1 MAAKTY
7 DPSQVAI
14 IVGGF
19 QITGFADG
27 SFLTVARNADAFA
40 LYIGTDGEGTRAK
53 SNNKSGRITL
63 TLAQSSDSN
72 AILSGIATADELSN
86 NGIVPVL
93 IKDNSGVSLYAA
105 ETAWIVKAP
114 DSEFGREVGSRE
126 WILETDNLSVFVG
139 GN

>member
-40 LYIGTDGEGTRAK
+40 LYVGTDGEGTRAK

-72 AILSGIATADELSN
+72 AILSGIAVADELSN

-93 IKDNSGVSLYAA
+93 IKDNSGNSLYAA

-114 DSEFGREVGSRE
+114 DSEFGREIGSRE
-126 WILETDNLSVFVG
+126 WIIETDNLAVFVG

>member
-19 QITGFADG
+19 QVTGFADG
-27 SFLTVARNADAFA
+27 SFLTVERNADNFA

-53 SNNKSGRITL
+53 SNNKSGRMTF
-63 TLAQSSDSN
+63 TLAQSSDAN
-72 AILSGIATADELSN
+72 AFLSALVTADELSN
-86 NGIVPVL
+86 SGIVPVL
-93 IKDNSGVSLYAA
+93 VKDNSGTSLFSA
-105 ETAWIVKAP
+105 ETAWIVKHPAA
-114 DSEFGREVGSRE
+114 EFGREIGTRE
-126 WILETDNLSVFVG
+126 WILETDSLAVFTG

>member
-19 QITGFADG
+19 QVTGFADG
-27 SFLTVARNADAFA
+27 TFVSIERNADNFA

-53 SNNKSGRITL
+53 SNNKSGRMTF
-63 TLAQSSDSN
+63 TLAQSSDAN
-72 AILSGIATADELSN
+72 AFLSALVTADELSN
-86 NGIVPVL
+86 SGIVPVL
-93 IKDNSGVSLYAA
+93 VKDNSGSSLYSA
-105 ETAWIVKAP
+105 ETAWIIKHPAA
-114 DSEFGREVGSRE
+114 EFGREVGTRE
-126 WILETDNLSVFVG
+126 WILETDNLAVFSG

>member
-7 DPSQVAI
+7 DPSKVQI

-27 SFLTVARNADAFA
+27 TFLSVARNADAFA
-40 LYIGTDGEGTRAK
+40 LYLGTDGEGTRAK
-53 SNNKSGRITL
+53 SNNKSGRITF

-72 AILSGIATADELSN
+72 AILSGFALADELSN
-86 NGIVPVL
+86 SGIVPVL
-93 IKDNSGVSLYAA
+93 IKDGSGNSLYSA
-105 ETAWIVKAP
+105 ETAWIVKFP
-114 DSEFGREVGSRE
+114 DSEFGKEVGTRE
-126 WILETDNLSVFVG
+126 WILETDALAVFVG

>member
-27 SFLTVARNADAFA
+27 SFLTVARNTDAFA

-72 AILSGIATADELSN
+72 AILSGIAAADELSN
-86 NGIVPVL
+86 SGIVPVL
-93 IKDNSGVSLYAA
+93 IKDNSGNSLYAA

-114 DSEFGREVGSRE
+114 DSEFGREVGARE
-126 WILETDNLSVFVG
+126 WIIETDNLAVFVG

>member
-19 QITGFADG
+19 QVTGFADG
-27 SFLTVARNADAFA
+27 SFLTVERNADNFA

-53 SNNKSGRITL
+53 SNNKSGRMTF
-63 TLAQSSDSN
+63 TLAQSSDAN
-72 AILSGIATADELSN
+72 AFLSALVTADELSN
-86 NGIVPVL
+86 SGIVPVL
-93 IKDNSGVSLYAA
+93 VKDNSGTSLYSA
-105 ETAWIVKAP
+105 ETAWIVKHPAA
-114 DSEFGREVGSRE
+114 EFGREIGTRE
-126 WILETDNLSVFVG
+126 WILETDSLAVFTG